1 MRLPAGFLLLFIERD
16 DKYFIASKN
25 EEPYNIQ
32 DYERGD
38 SYIPLLSFSYC
49 FPYCFPLRFK
59 TEDNEDYL
67 ISSSN
72 ETVFKA
78 VRSLEQSFNIIKKHL
93 S

>member
-1 MRLPAGFLLLFIERD
+1 MRFPAGFLLLFIERD

-38 SYIPLLSFSYC
+38 SYIPLLIS

>member
-1 MRLPAGFLLLFIERD
+1 MRLPVGFLLLFIERD

-25 EEPYNIQ
+25 EEPYKIQ
-32 DYERGD
+32 DSG
-38 SYIPLLSFSYC
+38 
-49 FPYCFPLRFK
+49 
-59 TEDNEDYL
+59 DNEDYL